1 LADAVEATPED
12 PMAKVVRVGLLG
24 CGNVG
29 AAVVRMLFDHAGEIA
44 RRAGAAIEVRRVA
57 VRDLE
62 KPRGVSVPRELLT
75 ADPGQVV
82 GDPDVDVIVEVIGGI
97 EPARSLILAAFS
109 TGKPVVTANKEL
121 LASRGKELFQAAARA
136 GVDLLYEASVGGGI
150 PLIRPL
156 REHLAGD
163 RIIRFIGIVNGTTNY
178 ILTRMTEAGQT
189 REEALSE
196 AQALGYAE
204 ADPTADV
211 EGFDAAAKAAILA
224 TIAFDL
230 PVAADD
236 VHREGISRVTSDD
249 IGFARRLGFVVKLLA
264 IAEADDGAVSV
275 RVHPAMIPSDHPLAS
290 VRESFNAVFVEGE
303 RVGPLMLYGRGAG
316 GDPTATSVVGDI
328 IDLARARSA
337 GSLTLVGHATSG
349 EGGGRRRLR
358 PIGELSSQ
366 YYLLMRVSDRPG
378 VLAGIAGVFADHL
391 VSIKSVWQEG
401 HGDEA
406 QIVLVTHRAGESAL
420 QDCVADLRELDAVK
434 EVSSVIRVVAGE
446 P

>member
-1 LADAVEATPED
+1 MPSKHHPRVS
-12 PMAKVVRVGLLG
+12 MAKVLGIGLLG

-29 AAVVRMLFDHAGEIA
+29 AAVARMLSDHAQEIA
-44 RRAGAAIEVRRVA
+44 RRAGASIEVRKVA
-57 VRDLE
+57 VRDLD
-62 KPRGVSVPRELLT
+62 KPRPASIAPEMLT
-75 ADPGQVV
+75 TDPEEVV
-82 GDPDVDVIVEVIGGI
+82 GDPAVDVVVEVIGGI
-97 EPARSLILAAFS
+97 EPARSLILAAFAA
-109 TGKPVVTANKEL
+109 GKPVVTANKEL
-121 LASRGKELFQAAARA
+121 LAAHGKELFRAAAAA
-136 GVDLLYEASVGGGI
+136 GADLLYEASVGGGI

-163 RIIRFIGIVNGTTNY
+163 RIIRFMGIVNGTTNY
-178 ILTRMTEAGQT
+178 ILTRMAEGGLS
-189 REEALSE
+189 RDEALRE

-230 PVAADD
+230 PVGADD
-236 VHREGISRVTSDD
+236 VHREGIARITAAD
-249 IGFARRLGFVVKLLA
+249 IGFARRLGYVVKLLA
-264 IAEADDGAVSV
+264 IAEADNGAVCV
-275 RVHPAMIPSDHPLAS
+275 RVHPAMIPIEHPLAS

-328 IDLARARSA
+328 IDLARTPSA
-337 GSLTLVGHATSG
+337 GSLTPAGLAAG
-349 EGGGRRRLR
+349 EEGPGAKRLR

-366 YYLLMRVSDRPG
+366 YYVLMRVSDRPG
-378 VLAGIAGVFADHL
+378 VLAAIALVFAEHL

-406 QIVLVTHRAGESAL
+406 QIVLITHRAGETAL
-420 QDCVADLRELDAVK
+420 QACVLGLRDLDSVE
-434 EVSSVIRVVAGE
+434 EVSSVIRVEAAE

>member
-1 LADAVEATPED
+1 MGE
-12 PMAKVVRVGLLG
+12 VVRVGLLG

-29 AAVVRMLFDHAGEIA
+29 AAVFRMLADHAEEIA

-57 VRDLE
+57 VRDLA
-62 KPRGVSVPRELLT
+62 KPRGAPVARELLT
-75 ADPGQVV
+75 TDAAEVVADPA
-82 GDPDVDVIVEVIGGI
+82 VDVVVEVIGGI

-109 TGKPVVTANKEL
+109 AGKPVVTANKEL
-121 LASRGKELFQAAARA
+121 LASRGKELFRAAARA

-163 RIIRFIGIVNGTTNY
+163 RILRFIGIVNGTTNY
-178 ILTRMTEAGQT
+178 VLTRMTEEGLT
-189 REEALSE
+189 REEALLV
-196 AQALGYAE
+196 AQSLGYAE

-236 VHREGISRVTSDD
+236 VYREGIAGVTSDD
-249 IGFARRLGFVVKLLA
+249 IGFARRLGYVVKLLA

-275 RVHPAMIPSDHPLAS
+275 RVHPAMIPDDHPLAS

-303 RVGPLMLYGRGAG
+303 KVGPLMLYGRGAG

-328 IDLARARSA
+328 IDLARTRGA
-337 GSLTLVGHATSG
+337 GSLTLVGHAGGG
-349 EGGGRRRLR
+349 EGGEGDRDRRLR

-366 YYLLMRVSDRPG
+366 YYLLMRVVDRPG
-378 VLAGIAGVFADHL
+378 VLAGIAGVFAEHL

-406 QIVLVTHRAGESAL
+406 QIVLITHRAKE
-420 QDCVADLRELDAVK
+420 ADLQACVEDLRGLTAVE
-434 EVSSVIRVVAGE
+434 EVSSVIRVEAAE

>member
-1 LADAVEATPED
+1 
-12 PMAKVVRVGLLG
+12 MAKVVRVGLLG

-29 AAVVRMLFDHAGEIA
+29 AAVLRMLFDHAGEIA
-44 RRAGAAIEVRRVA
+44 RRAGAPIEVTRVA
-57 VRDLE
+57 VRDLD
-62 KPRGVSVPRELLT
+62 KPRGVSFPRELLT

-109 TGKPVVTANKEL
+109 AGKPVVTANKEL
-121 LASRGKELFQAAARA
+121 LSSRGKELFQAAARA

-178 ILTRMTEAGQT
+178 VLTRMTEEGQT
-189 REEALSE
+189 REEALLE

-211 EGFDAAAKAAILA
+211 EGFDAAANAAILA

-303 RVGPLMLYGRGAG
+303 RVGPLMLYGHGAG

-328 IDLARARSA
+328 IDLARTRSA
-337 GSLTLVGHATSG
+337 GSLTLVGHATSE
-349 EGGGRRRLR
+349 EGGGGRRLR

-420 QDCVADLRELDAVK
+420 QACVADLRELDAVK